1 MLSVPHLIVI
11 FIVALVVFGPQK
23 LPELARNLGKIMA
36 EFRRATGELR
46 GTFEEH
52 MRDLEREAQAM
63 EQKKKLDALQAQQ
76 PSTPALPSIGQAP
89 DAAVAESA
97 KNGEALG
104 SEKPADTNR
113 AAASDA
119 GSPIGSEAVPGTVAA
134 AKPTARRLA
143 EPGNTGESSPAVSPT
158 EDDVYHP

>member
-52 MRDLEREAQAM
+52 MRDLEREAQAL
-63 EQKKKLDALQAQQ
+63 EQKKKLDAQRTQQ
-76 PSTPALPSIGQAP
+76 TSTPALPAVGQAP
-89 DAAVAESA
+89 DAVPEGA
-97 KNGEALG
+97 KSGEALG
-104 SEKPADTNR
+104 SQQSLDTPS
-113 AAASDA
+113 AAATDG
-119 GSPIGSEAVPGTVAA
+119 GSSVEFQAVPGTVAA
-134 AKPTARRLA
+134 AKPTAPRA
-143 EPGNTGESSPAVSPT
+143 ESENRGESNPAVSPT